1 MLFFDIIFN
10 VFIQLDG
17 IHPLPK
23 CGRPL
28 GFRLNKEK
36 NTLYLADAY
45 HGLYEI
51 NLDSGFEIILFICF
65 YRKKKFTLFF

>member
-1 MLFFDIIFN
+1 MWYLTKNFDVIFYIIFS

-28 GFRLNKEK
+28 GLRLNNEK
-36 NTLYLADAY
+36 NTLYVADAY
-45 HGLYEI
+45 YGLYEI
-51 NLDSGFEIILFICF
+51 SLESGIAII
-65 YRKKKFTLFF
+65 